1 MTEDIGSVT
10 RHTPAGSA
18 VTWAK
23 WSIGISI
30 AVAAL
35 LWHLALVMTTGI
47 GIGDIGATWTGLLSG
62 VKSALTGAHA
72 GSPVGVGNN
81 PADAWVGPVVVWIV
95 LIVLV
100 IAAYIGALFGLKAWR
115 TKRAKAK
122 TGEKGLSTAKALQ
135 ERIAGPEGA
144 TLAPP
149 VYVLNGQQIAIRTED
164 TACTVAPPKWGKTTF
179 MVAGQVVDAPG
190 AVITTST
197 RPDVLRLTAGVRRF
211 KGQVYVADF
220 DGLSQYPHKVRWD
233 MVAGC
238 EDPQIAS
245 ERAAAMVN
253 AMPRTGSPSSA
264 DRYFDAGCVMI
275 IEALLHA
282 AALKENGSMRDVLR
296 WSQNFDEHEPANI
309 LRSKSPTVKTWAGN
323 LDEWCR
329 TNNPDTIGNTKTTLG
344 KITGPMKNENVLS
357 MLCATAFDPGIDINT
372 FTDAPNTLYCLT
384 RVSMNA
390 STAPIV
396 TALVESLTQAAIRKS
411 GTTASGKL
419 TTHLSVILDEA
430 ANTCAL
436 PSLPSLMSEGGG
448 NGIQTSVFVQTYS
461 QLVNRWGEEGAE
473 TIFDSA
479 AAKTVFGGISDVKFL
494 TKISDLI
501 GKHWVEHTSTSS
513 STGQDGIPTVNVSKS
528 MQLDTKVRVDEIRKL
543 SQGKVL
549 LMYRELEAVVDV
561 VPWWER
567 PDRDQFKNSRT
578 WCLKKEGITAEDAA
592 AADVVESTTEKTTST
607 EAPQIDTGEPTRAAF
622 DVQEED
628 PWENEDRVENDH
640 SAVVA
645 TDVKDVPPTK
655 ENLPT
660 ETVKDTKGVSK

>member
-1 MTEDIGSVT
+1 MAEEITSVT

-18 VTWAK
+18 VTKAK
-23 WSIGISI
+23 WQIGLTAGIG
-30 AVAAL
+30 AV
-35 LWHLALVMTTGI
+35 LWHLALVITTGI
-47 GIGDIGATWTGLLSG
+47 GLSDIRATWFAFLTG
-62 VKSALTGAHA
+62 VKSALTGTHS

-81 PADAWVGPVVVWIV
+81 PADAWVWPVVVWA
-95 LIVLV
+95 VLV
-100 IAAYIGALFGLKAWR
+100 VAVLAAYIGSLFAWKAWR
-115 TKRAKAK
+115 AKRARAT

-135 ERIAGPEGA
+135 KRISGPEGSA
-144 TLAPP
+144 LAPA
-149 VYVLNGQQIAIRTED
+149 VYVLAGHRIGIRTED

-190 AVITTST
+190 SVVTTST
-197 RPDVLRLTAGVRRF
+197 RPDVLRLTVGVR
-211 KGQVYVADF
+211 KELGQVHVADF

-238 EDPQIAS
+238 TDPQIAS

-253 AMPRTGSPSSA
+253 AMPRSGAPSSA
-264 DRYFDAGCVMI
+264 DRYFDAGAVMI
-275 IEALLHA
+275 MEALLHA
-282 AALKENGSMRDVLR
+282 AALKPGGTMRDVLR
-296 WSQNFDEHEPANI
+296 WSQNFEEHEPANI
-309 LRSKSPTVKTWAGN
+309 LRSDSPTVKTWAGN

-344 KITGPMKNENVLS
+344 KITGPMKNETVLS
-357 MLCATAFDPGIDINT
+357 MLCPTPEDPGIDINT
-372 FTDAPNTLYCLT
+372 FTDAPNSLYCLT

-396 TALVESLTQAAIRKS
+396 TALVESLVQAAIRQS
-411 GTTASGKL
+411 GSTSSGKL
-419 TTHLSVILDEA
+419 GTHMSVILDEA

-448 NGIQTSVFVQTYS
+448 NGIHTSVFVQTYS

-501 GKHWVEHTSTSS
+501 GKHWVEHTSSSS

-528 MQLDTKVRVDEIRKL
+528 MQLDTKMRVDELRKL
-543 SQGKVL
+543 PQGKVL

-567 PDRDQFKNSRT
+567 PDHEKFKNSST
-578 WCLKKEGITAEDAA
+578 WCLGQEGISAEGAAQAA
-592 AADVVESTTEKTTST
+592 AAQSAA
-607 EAPQIDTGEPTRAAF
+607 EA
-622 DVQEED
+622 
-628 PWENEDRVENDH
+628 
-640 SAVVA
+640 
-645 TDVKDVPPTK
+645 
-655 ENLPT
+655 T
-660 ETVKDTKGVSK
+660 ETVSA